1 MAEKTSFQSLVS
13 NKDFVNSEMVLP
25 LVLGVDSDNKPVYAD
40 LVKMPHL
47 LVCGHCGSF
56 LQSVIMSILHTECKL
71 LLIDTKGGELADF
84 NGVQHLIEPIITEQ
98 DKAEKALE
106 WIVNEIDNRYKTLIS
121 ADVQNI
127 KEYNQKHKDAMPYI
141 VVVIDELADLLE
153 SYKDEVPGYIQK
165 IAMKAKAAGIHLVA
179 ATQWVDDIGNDSALP
194 VSFGEMYTNLPTRI
208 TFQLRTKEDSELVL
222 GESGAENL
230 SQGEMLYSERG
241 KKPVR
246 VNVPWINELDI
257 KKFVNNL

>member
-25 LVLGVDSDNKPVYAD
+25 LVLGVDKDSKPVYAD

-47 LVCGHCGSF
+47 LVCGHSGSF

-71 LLIDTKGGELADF
+71 LLIDTKDGELADF
-84 NGVQHLIEPIITEQ
+84 SGVQHLIEPIITEQ

-106 WIVNEIDNRYKTLIS
+106 WAVNEIDNRYKILMD

-127 KEYNQKHKDAMPYI
+127 KGYNQKHKDAMPYI

-153 SYKDEVPGYIQK
+153 SYKDKVPGYIQK
-165 IAMKAKAAGIHLVA
+165 IAMKAKAAGIHLVV

-194 VSFGEMYTNLPTRI
+194 VSFGEMYATLSTRI

-222 GESGAENL
+222 GESGAEKL
-230 SQGEMLYSERG
+230 SQGEMLYSNRG
-241 KKPVR
+241 GRPILICAPLVSETDKK
-246 VNVPWINELDI
+246 
-257 KKFVNNL
+257 